1 VAHDELLLYYRN
13 TQGKEER
20 EEAAVAAVGEERR
33 ERERPATA
41 LLNCNVLGAHTVV
54 CGGHSQIFG
63 LRRARE
69 CYLSPD
75 ALSLLHSLSLSGARQ
90 EKGSFFADNRANKA
104 KKIKGNPANC
114 APRAG

>member
-1 VAHDELLLYYRN
+1 VAHDELLLYYHN

-33 ERERPATA
+33 EGERPATA

-63 LRRARE
+63 LRGERE
-69 CYLSPD
+69 SAISRRTLSL
-75 ALSLLHSLSLSGARQ
+75 ALSLRGQAR
-90 EKGSFFADNRANKA
+90 KGSFFADNRANKA